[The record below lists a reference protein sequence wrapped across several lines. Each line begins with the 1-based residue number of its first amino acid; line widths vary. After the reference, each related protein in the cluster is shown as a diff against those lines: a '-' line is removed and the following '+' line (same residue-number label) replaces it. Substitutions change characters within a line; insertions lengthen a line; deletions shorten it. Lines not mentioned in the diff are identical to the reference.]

1 MGPPLAYLVVI
12 CVWATTP
19 LAIKLSSEYYAP
31 LTAVAMRFVFA
42 SAVACCLIAL
52 FHGGSSLKRANWK
65 PYLVA
70 SLGIFPNMPLVYLA
84 TDYISSGLVS
94 VMLATSPFVMGAL
107 SIVLL
112 KHNPFTP
119 LRVLGLLVAMTGLL
133 VITRDQLALSS
144 HAWVGI
150 ALMLGSTLVFSLSNV
165 LLKCLDT
172 SAIDPLEQSLGAM
185 VFALPGLLL
194 CWYRFD
200 GAVPS
205 ISLNHSTWAIV
216 YLACVAS
223 IVGFMAFYYVLRT
236 LPIELVGLVPL
247 ITPGLAMMLGVL
259 FAGEVV
265 SVSLQIG
272 SVLILLGLSVYEVLP
287 GIARRRSVVVSAG
300 ARAAQHQQ
308 AATNHQADP
317 QHGGQVR
324 YGAPN

>member
-19 LAIKLSSEYYAP
+19 LGIKLSSEYYAP
-31 LTAVAMRFVFA
+31 LTAAAMRFVLA

-52 FHGGSSLKRANWK
+52 FHGGSSLKRVNWK

-133 VITRDQLALSS
+133 VITRDKLALSS
-144 HAWVGI
+144 NAWIGI
-150 ALMLGSTLVFSLSNV
+150 VLMLGSTLMFSVSNV

-185 VFALPGLLL
+185 VFALPGLLV
-194 CWYRFD
+194 CWYGFE
-200 GAVPS
+200 GAAPS
-205 ISLNHSTWAIV
+205 ISLNRSTWAVI

-223 IVGFMAFYYVLRT
+223 IIGFMAFYYVLRT

-247 ITPGLAMMLGVL
+247 ITPALAMTLGVL
-259 FAGEVV
+259 FAGEAV
-265 SVSLQIG
+265 SPSLQIG
-272 SVLILLGLSVYEVLP
+272 SVLILVGLAVYELLP
-287 GIARRRSVVVSAG
+287 GIVRRRSVVVG
-300 ARAAQHQQ
+300 ARAGAAKHQQ
-308 AATNHQADP
+308 PAADHQADA

-324 YGAPN
+324 YGTPN